1 MTPLTHLI
9 QATGSVTIGL
19 LSLLAGCTAID
30 PLSSENTWH
39 PTGANEMNI
48 AAEVINP
55 VDLTHGRATAGGTD
69 GELAADAVLRLRT
82 GHVRALPDSAITDL
96 HVQSAPTA
104 ASSP

>member
-9 QATGSVTIGL
+9 PATCSVTIGL
-19 LSLLAGCTAID
+19 LGLLAGCTAID

-39 PTGANEMNI
+39 PISANGMNI

-55 VDLTHGRATAGGTD
+55 VDLTHGREPAGDTD

-96 HVQSAPTA
+96 HVQSAPA
-104 ASSP
+104 AAGNP